1 MGETGNIL
9 KNKSPVPW
17 PSGHTE
23 AGRLVTGALEILKA
37 IPNLEIKQVHME
49 PGRTTTYRP
58 DFSFLLGHGQR
69 RFKVAGEVKPSGE
82 PSVLRRSAAWLKN
95 LLAKTK
101 HDYGLIIAPFI
112 SREGASICRDL
123 GVGFIDASGNCLISL
138 DGLYIERTGYPNK
151 FKKPR
156 EIQSLFSPKSSR
168 VIRWLLTDPKR
179 VWTLK
184 GLATETGVSIGLI
197 HRIATALENNLFAK
211 KELRAF
217 KLEDPARLLEAW
229 REEYFRRA
237 PKWARYVIRAG
248 PIEESANEIKVSANL
263 YGVRYALSGPSGA
276 WFISSYLVP
285 AVIHCYVDI
294 LKEEFLGEIKADQV
308 SSEGNLLIRVVEQE
322 NEFIGSRQVKG
333 VYVVS
338 DLQLYL
344 DLWAMGGRGQEA
356 AEELRGERLNY

>member
-1 MGETGNIL
+1 MGETANIL
-9 KNKSPVPW
+9 KHRTATQFADGSEKQLITAALESLNGVPNLTIELIGAVQT
-17 PSGHTE
+17 PSHADFAIAITSGH
-23 AGRLVTGALEILKA
+23 K
-37 IPNLEIKQVHME
+37 K
-49 PGRTTTYRP
+49 
-58 DFSFLLGHGQR
+58 
-69 RFKVAGEVKPSGE
+69 FKVLGEVKSTGE
-82 PSVLRRSAAWLKN
+82 PSILRRSGAWLKD
-95 LLAKTK
+95 LLTKTK
-101 HDYGLIIAPFI
+101 HDYAVIIAPFI
-112 SREGASICRDL
+112 SREGAVICRDL
-123 GVGFIDASGNCLISL
+123 GVGFIDLSGNCLLSL
-138 DGLYIERTGYPNK
+138 EDLYIERTGYPNK

-184 GLATETGVSIGLI
+184 ALAIETGVSIGLI

-237 PKWARYVIRAG
+237 PKWARYVVRAG
-248 PIEESANEIKVSANL
+248 PIEESANELKVSANL

-276 WFISSYLVP
+276 SFISSYLVP
-285 AVIHCYVDI
+285 TVIHCYVDV
-294 LKEEFLGEIKADQV
+294 LKEEFLNELKADPV

-322 NEFIGSRQVKG
+322 NEFIGSRLVKG

-356 AEELRGERLNY
+356 AEELRKERLRF

>member
-1 MGETGNIL
+1 MGETSQIQKETIPGL
-9 KNKSPVPW
+9 PPA
-17 PSGHTE
+17 TE
-23 AGRLVTGALEILKA
+23 RQLVAAALGIVKA
-37 IPNLEIKQVHME
+37 IPHLEIKEVRYE
-49 PGRTTTYRP
+49 PKVGAYRP
-58 DFSFLLGHGQR
+58 DFVLLVSHARKKFQ
-69 RFKVAGEVKPSGE
+69 VIGEVKSTGE
-82 PSVLRRSAAWLKN
+82 PSILRRSGAWLKD
-95 LLAKTK
+95 LLTKTK
-101 HDYGLIIAPFI
+101 HDYAVIIAPFI
-112 SREGASICRDL
+112 SREGAEICSEL
-123 GVGFIDASGNCLISL
+123 GVGFIDLSGNCLL
-138 DGLYIERTGYPNK
+138 NLEGLYIERTGYPNK

-168 VIRWLLTDPKR
+168 VIRWLLTDPRR

-248 PIEESANEIKVSANL
+248 PIEESANELKVSANL

-285 AVIHCYVDI
+285 TVIHCYVDV
-294 LKEEFLGEIKADQV
+294 LKEEFLNELKADPV

-322 NEFIGSRQVKG
+322 NEFIGSRLIKG

-344 DLWAMGGRGQEA
+344 DFWAMGGRGQEA
-356 AEELRGERLNY
+356 AEELRKERLRF

>member
-1 MGETGNIL
+1 MGETANKL
-9 KNKSPVPW
+9 KQGTATQFADGSKKQLIAAALESLHGVPNLKIELIGAVQT
-17 PSGHTE
+17 PSHPDFAIAVTSGH
-23 AGRLVTGALEILKA
+23 K
-37 IPNLEIKQVHME
+37 K
-49 PGRTTTYRP
+49 
-58 DFSFLLGHGQR
+58 
-69 RFKVAGEVKPSGE
+69 FKVLGEVKSTGE
-82 PSVLRRSAAWLKN
+82 PSVLRRSGPWLKD
-95 LLAKTK
+95 LLTKTK
-101 HDYGLIIAPFI
+101 HDYAVIIAPFI
-112 SREGASICRDL
+112 SREGAEICSEL
-123 GVGFIDASGNCLISL
+123 GVGFIDLSGNCLL
-138 DGLYIERTGYPNK
+138 NLEGLYIERTGYPNK

-168 VIRWLLTDPKR
+168 VIRWLLTDPRR

-237 PKWARYVIRAG
+237 PKWARYVVRAG
-248 PIEESANEIKVSANL
+248 PIEESANELKVSANL

-285 AVIHCYVDI
+285 TVIHCYVDV
-294 LKEEFLGEIKADQV
+294 LKEEFLHELKADPV

-322 NEFIGSRQVKG
+322 NEFIGSRLVKG
-333 VYVVS
+333 IYVVS

-356 AEELRGERLNY
+356 AEELRKERLGF

>member
-1 MGETGNIL
+1 MGETANIL
-9 KNKSPVPW
+9 KRSTATQFADSSEKQLI
-17 PSGHTE
+17 T
-23 AGRLVTGALEILKA
+23 AALESLNGV
-37 IPNLEIKQVHME
+37 PNLKIESIGAVQIPSH
-49 PGRTTTYRP
+49 P
-58 DFSFLLGHGQR
+58 DFSFLVTFGQR
-69 RFKVAGEVKPSGE
+69 TFKVIAEVKSTGE
-82 PSVLRRSAAWLKN
+82 PSILRRSAAWLKDRVT
-95 LLAKTK
+95 KMK
-101 HDYGLIIAPFI
+101 HDYSLIIAPFI
-112 SREGASICRDL
+112 SKDGAEICRDL
-123 GVGFIDASGNCLISL
+123 GVGFIDLSGNCLLIFE
-138 DGLYIERTGYPNK
+138 DLYIERTGYPNK

-179 VWTLK
+179 VWTLR

-248 PIEESANEIKVSANL
+248 PIEGSANELKVSANL

-276 WFISSYLVP
+276 SFISSYLVP
-285 AVIHCYVDI
+285 TVIHCYVDV
-294 LKEEFLGEIKADQV
+294 LKEEFLNELKANPV

-322 NEFIGSRQVKG
+322 NEFIGSRLVKG

-356 AEELRGERLNY
+356 AEELRRERLGF